1 MRIPG
6 ALFTIVK
13 EIARH
18 LLRRPV
24 VGVAAAAR
32 TQDGRWVLVKRG
44 DTGQWALPGGTLE
57 WGERLGS
64 AIRRELQEEAGVEV
78 LELGTLAGVYSDPA
92 LDARFHAVTIV
103 VCVLVSEPTRPPMN
117 PLEVT
122 GVRLFSDQEL
132 PEVMAYGT
140 RRMLD
145 DARAGRSVLD

>member
-1 MRIPG
+1 VRIPA
-6 ALFTIVK
+6 ALFSIVK

-24 VGVAAAAR
+24 VGVAIAAH
-32 TQDGRWVLVKRG
+32 TQDGRWVLVRRG
-44 DTGQWALPGGTLE
+44 DTGEWALPGGTIE

-64 AIRRELQEEAGVEV
+64 AVRRELKEEAGVEV

-103 VCVLVSEPTRPPMN
+103 VRALVSEPMGAPMN

-122 GVRLFSDQEL
+122 GVALFSDQEL

-145 DARAGRSVLD
+145 DARAGRSVWD